1 MLRTMTVAFLITLCG
16 GLLVIAQTDVSG
28 SWTLTIDAGQGANE
42 TPMMIEQDGDMI
54 KGTESSLFLVEPLYG
69 S

>member
-1 MLRTMTVAFLITLCG
+1 MLRTLTVAFLITLCG

-28 SWTLTIDAGQGANE
+28 
-42 TPMMIEQDGDMI
+42 
-54 KGTESSLFLVEPLYG
+54 ESSPFLVGTLRG